1 MKVFVA
7 VPCMDQMDTGFVRSM
22 INLRKPEGV
31 DLAVEFMECS
41 LVYLSRERL
50 AQIAIGMESDY
61 TLWLDSD
68 MIFNP
73 DLLEKLL
80 EDAKEGRDFVSGLCF
95 RRRPD
100 YNPAIWKRIRLGLPG
115 EAEVEE
121 YDDYPPD
128 AIFEIDGSGMAAV
141 LVKTDL
147 MNTIYERDK
156 QIFLPISGYGE
167 DVSFCIRAKKAGCRL
182 WCDSRIKVGH
192 QARTVVTEE
201 TFRAYNAKKAGA
213 GNGDAG

>member
-1 MKVFVA
+1 MKVFIA
-7 VPCMDQMDTGFVRSM
+7 VPCMDQMDTGFVRSL
-22 INLRKPEGV
+22 INLRKPEGI
-31 DLAVEFMECS
+31 DISVEFMECS

-50 AQIAIGMESDY
+50 AQIAIGMESDF

-73 DLLEKLL
+73 DLLERLL

-95 RRRPD
+95 RRRPG
-100 YNPAIWKRIRLGLPG
+100 YNPALWKRIRLGLPG

-128 AIFEIDGSGMAAV
+128 TIFEIEGSGMAAV
-141 LVKTDL
+141 LVKTEL
-147 MNTIYERDK
+147 MNTIYEREK

-167 DVSFCIRAKKAGCRL
+167 DVSFCIRVRKAGSSL

-213 GNGDAG
+213 AANVNA